1 HRPAAAGQKVARA
14 VKNAAGQERN
24 AAGIGM
30 TSQRTRARMVE
41 RLREAGIRDERVLG
55 AMASV
60 PRHLFVEEALASRAY
75 EDTALPIGF
84 SQTISQP
91 YVVGRMIELVLQ
103 KNSPGK

>member
-1 HRPAAAGQKVARA
+1 M
-14 VKNAAGQERN
+14 KNT
-24 AAGIGM
+24 AGIGM

-41 RLREAGIRDERVLG
+41 RLREQGVAERRVLD
-55 AMASV
+55 AMAAV

-91 YVVGRMIELVLQ
+91 YIVARMTELIGEDGGAEPGRKGDAAIVAGTVRAL
-103 KNSPGK
+103 STR